1 MTAPET
7 RTLDVAVVDG
17 LLTRYTVTGTGPP
30 LLLFSPGGFN
40 ATLDNWATHGVYRT
54 TRLVTHLAERYTC
67 IAFDRRESGLSGG
80 RVERVTWADYAAQG
94 RGLLEH
100 LGIGSAHL
108 MGGCVGCSVA
118 AAFAVAYPAATR
130 GMVLYSPAGGARYR
144 MMQHARFARHAAFVE
159 EHGTSGVVDHVFGT
173 EAGFSADPRV
183 GPWATVIRTDPDF
196 ADHFTALDPQRYL
209 TVLTGLVRTM
219 FDRDSVPGPE
229 PEDLMLLDV
238 PALVVPGQDASHA
251 TSAARFLQECL
262 PRAEYWDVPVAEQTE
277 ATAPA
282 RVLAFLDAA
291 ESAAR

>member
-1 MTAPET
+1 
-7 RTLDVAVVDG
+7 
-17 LLTRYTVTGTGPP
+17 
-30 LLLFSPGGFN
+30 
-40 ATLDNWATHGVYRT
+40 
-54 TRLVTHLAERYTC
+54 
-67 IAFDRRESGLSGG
+67 
-80 RVERVTWADYAAQG
+80 
-94 RGLLEH
+94 
-100 LGIGSAHL
+100 
-108 MGGCVGCSVA
+108 
-118 AAFAVAYPAATR
+118 
-130 GMVLYSPAGGARYR
+130 
-144 MMQHARFARHAAFVE
+144 
-159 EHGTSGVVDHVFGT
+159 
-173 EAGFSADPRV
+173 
-183 GPWATVIRTDPDF
+183 VIRTDPDF